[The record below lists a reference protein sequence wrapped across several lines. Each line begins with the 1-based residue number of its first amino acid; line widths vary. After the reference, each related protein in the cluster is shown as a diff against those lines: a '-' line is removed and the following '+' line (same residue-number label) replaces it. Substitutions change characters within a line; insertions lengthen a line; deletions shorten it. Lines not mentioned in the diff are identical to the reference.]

1 MSECLKLM
9 DETRNGVTV
18 VHVMSEWLIDPKL
31 ADTLTSKLCSQL
43 EGGANPLVVDLGGVT
58 RLTSIFFR
66 SFIMAGKEA
75 GKRKVRMAF
84 CNLSPTIKDGFK
96 IVGLDKMFKLFDT
109 EQEALRELGS
119 SRQI

>member
-1 MSECLKLM
+1 MSESLNLM

-18 VHVMSEWLIDPKL
+18 VHVMTEWLIDPKL
-31 ADTLTSKLCSQL
+31 ADRLTDKLCGLL
-43 EGGANPLVVDLGGVT
+43 ESGANPLVVDLGGVT

-75 GKRKVRMAF
+75 GKRKATMAF
-84 CNLSPTIKDGFK
+84 CNVSSTIKDGFK
-96 IVGLDKMFKLFDT
+96 IVGLDKLFKLFAS
-109 EQEALRELGS
+109 EQDALRELGS